1 MDRRTLRALA
11 AGMVLSALVMLTVDH
26 FTSKSTGTAD
36 QDQDSDLVTQIRK
49 ERDELQASIDQWENN
64 SAQQVSG
71 VADHTETEIMTRF
84 ILVIEPGMT
93 SPEIS
98 EQLVQKDIIT
108 DANALNNYLADQGLT
123 NNIQTGEYDLNSTQS
138 IEEIAALIT
147 RQ

>member
-11 AGMVLSALVMLTVDH
+11 AGMVLSALIMLTVEH
-26 FTSKSTGTAD
+26 FTSKSTGIAD

-49 ERDELQASIDQWENN
+49 ERDELQARIDQWEND
-64 SAQQVSG
+64 SAQLGSD
-71 VADHTETEIMTRF
+71 VADNIETEIMTRF

-108 DANALNNYLADQGLT
+108 DENALNNYLADQGLT
-123 NNIQTGEYDLNSTQS
+123 NRIQTGEYDLNSTQS